1 MTRVGVVFAVVVAV
15 VCSSVSPRA
24 GGQAPRATIADVAWL
39 AGTWANDGKP
49 VLSEERW
56 TPPAGGA
63 MLAVARTV
71 KGERMVA
78 FEYLRIVE
86 REGGLVYIAQPNG
99 RPPTDFTLTS
109 FSAQS
114 ATFENPAHDFPK
126 MIRYTLKPDGVLEAV
141 ISDGGKRAQTF
152 AFKRVAEK

>member
-1 MTRVGVVFAVVVAV
+1 MKRAYGVAAVVGLALM
-15 VCSSVSPRA
+15 SSGLFAQGVPKS
-24 GGQAPRATIADVAWL
+24 APAKISDVAWL

-56 TPPAGGA
+56 TSPAGGA

-71 KGERMVA
+71 KGDRMVA

-86 REGGLVYIAQPNG
+86 RDGGLVYVAQPGG
-99 RPPTDFTLTS
+99 RPPTFVLT
-109 FSAQS
+109 AQAGQS

-126 MIRYTLKPDGVLEAV
+126 LIRYTLKPDGVLEAT
-141 ISDGGKRAQTF
+141 ISDGGTRAQTF
-152 AFKRVAEK
+152 TFKRVP

>member
-1 MTRVGVVFAVVVAV
+1 MRRAGVVFAVMAIAV
-15 VCSSVSPRA
+15 VSSLLSARA
-24 GGQAPRATIADVAWL
+24 GQQPARASIADVGWL
-39 AGTWANDGKP
+39 AGTWADEGKP

-86 REGGLVYIAQPNG
+86 RDGGLVYVAQPNG
-99 RPPTDFTLTS
+99 RPPTDFVLTA

-114 ATFENPAHDFPK
+114 ATFENPTHDFPK
-126 MIRYTLKPDGVLEAV
+126 MIRYALGPDGVLEAT

-152 AFKRVAEK
+152 TFKRVP

>member
-1 MTRVGVVFAVVVAV
+1 MKRSYAVFVVIAFAV
-15 VCSSVSPRA
+15 VCSQLSGRA
-24 GGQAPRATIADVAWL
+24 GQQPARATIADMGWL

-71 KGERMVA
+71 REERMVA
-78 FEYLRIVE
+78 FEYLRIVQ
-86 REGGLVYIAQPNG
+86 RDGGLVYIAQPNG
-99 RPPTDFTLTS
+99 RPPTDFVLT
-109 FSAQS
+109 ALAGQS

-126 MIRYTLKPDGVLEAV
+126 MIRYTLRPDGVLEAT

-152 AFKRVAEK
+152 TFKQVR

>member
-1 MTRVGVVFAVVVAV
+1 MKRACGVLAAIAVVAV
-15 VCSSVSPRA
+15 CGISARA
-24 GGQAPRATIADVAWL
+24 GQKPAQAKIADVAWL
-39 AGTWANDGKP
+39 AGTWANEGKP

-56 TPPAGGA
+56 SSPAGGA

-71 KGERMVA
+71 KGDRMVA

-86 REGGLVYIAQPNG
+86 RDGGLVYIAQPGG
-99 RPPTDFTLTS
+99 RPPTDFVLTA

-126 MIRYTLKPDGVLEAV
+126 MIRYTLKPDGVLEAT

-152 AFKRVAEK
+152 TFRRVP